1 MKVLHVTHSDSPGGA
16 ARAAYRLYR
25 AERELGTDSYMLVNI
40 KNRTENEILTNFNSL
55 TKFSSR
61 LKASVARRITKL
73 LAPDPYLPYSA
84 NLFSSHHVQF
94 INSSDFDL
102 VHLHWINNNMLSM
115 KDISR
120 IQKPIV
126 WTFHDMWPICGIEH
140 YCFHD
145 RWKEGYRP
153 DNRPGNETGFD
164 LSLWQWN
171 QKSKHLKKPFQ
182 ITCPSSWLSNCVKQ
196 SALMKDWPVQTIP
209 NGLDTTFWTHADN
222 THIRDT
228 LGLPKDKQIILF
240 GANQFKQGHIKG
252 FDLLKEALSLLPK
265 EKMSDVEL
273 LVFGADS
280 GGSSENEGYP
290 INYLGYVDDPSHLRD
305 LYRSADV
312 MLVPSRMESFG
323 QTASEAHAC
332 GIPVVAFDASGT
344 ADIVDHMKTGYLARA
359 FDVNDFCAGI
369 LWVLENDQRRKQL
382 GLEARRKA
390 ENCFDHLLVAKEHIK
405 TYKKVLNV

>member
-1 MKVLHVTHSDSPGGA
+1 MKVLHVSHSDSTWGA
-16 ARAAYRLYR
+16 SIAAYRLYC
-25 AERELGTDSYMLVNI
+25 AERELDTDSYMLVNI
-40 KNRTENEILTNFNSL
+40 RSRTENEILTNFNSL

-61 LKASVARRITKL
+61 LKESVSKRITKL

-102 VHLHWINNNMLSM
+102 VHLHWINFNMLSM

-140 YCFHD
+140 CCFHD

-171 QKSKHLKKPFQ
+171 QKRKHLKKPFQ

-209 NGLDTTFWTHADN
+209 NGLDTTFWTPADN

-228 LGLPKDKQIILF
+228 LGLPKDKQIILY
-240 GANQFKQGHIKG
+240 GANQSTQDHIKG

-265 EKMSDVEL
+265 EKMNDVEL

-280 GGSSENEGYP
+280 GGSLENEGYP

-332 GIPVVAFDASGT
+332 GIPVVAFDATGT
-344 ADIVDHMKTGYLARA
+344 ADIVDHRKTGYLARA

-405 TYKKVLNV
+405 TYEKVLNF

>member
-1 MKVLHVTHSDSPGGA
+1 
-16 ARAAYRLYR
+16 
-25 AERELGTDSYMLVNI
+25 
-40 KNRTENEILTNFNSL
+40 
-55 TKFSSR
+55 
-61 LKASVARRITKL
+61 
-73 LAPDPYLPYSA
+73 
-84 NLFSSHHVQF
+84 
-94 INSSDFDL
+94 
-102 VHLHWINNNMLSM
+102 M

-140 YCFHD
+140 CCFHD

-182 ITCPSSWLSNCVKQ
+182 IICPSSWLSNCVKQ
-196 SALMKDWPVQTIP
+196 SALMKNWPVKTIP
-209 NGLDTTFWTHADN
+209 NGLDTTFWTPANN
-222 THIRDT
+222 TYIRNT
-228 LGLPKDKQIILF
+228 FGLPKDKQIFLF
-240 GANQFKQGHIKG
+240 GGNQCTHDHLKG

-265 EKMSDVEL
+265 KKKRDVEL
-273 LVFGADS
+273 YVFGTDTGES
-280 GGSSENEGYP
+280 LENIGYSD
-290 INYLGYVDDPSHLRD
+290 NFLAYVEDPSHLRD

-312 MLVPSRMESFG
+312 VLVPSRSESFG
-323 QTASEAHAC
+323 QIASEAHAC
-332 GIPVVAFDASGT
+332 GTPVVAFDASGT

-359 FDVNDFCAGI
+359 FDVEDFCAGI

-390 ENCFDHLLVAKEHIK
+390 ENYFDILLVAKEYIK
-405 TYKKVLNV
+405 IYKKILNA